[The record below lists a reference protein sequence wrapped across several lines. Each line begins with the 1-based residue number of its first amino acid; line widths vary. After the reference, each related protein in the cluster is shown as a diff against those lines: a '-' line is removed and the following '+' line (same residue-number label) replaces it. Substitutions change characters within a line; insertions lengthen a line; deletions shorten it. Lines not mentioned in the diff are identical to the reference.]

1 MAGMDG
7 KVCIITGGTSG
18 IGLVT
23 AETLATKGARVIVV
37 GRDRARTD
45 AALARIKRR
54 VAGATVETDI
64 ADLSRLDEVRSLGT
78 RLAALPRIDVLI
90 NNAGAMFQRRQTTA
104 DRLER
109 TFALNHMAYFVLTEL
124 LRGRLVK
131 SAPAR
136 VVNVASEAHRGAM
149 LDFDDL
155 QSEHHYRGFA
165 VYARSKLC
173 NILFTRELARRLE
186 GTGVTAN
193 CLHPGFVASRFGD
206 DNGGLF
212 RIGITLAKRLLAI
225 SVEQGAATSIYL
237 ASAPE
242 VEGRSGLYF
251 DKSKPATPS
260 AAARDDAAARQLW
273 LQSARIAGIAA

>member
-1 MAGMDG
+1 MAGIDG
-7 KVCIITGGTSG
+7 KVCIVTGGTSG

-23 AETLATKGARVIVV
+23 AEALATKGARVIVV

-54 VAGATVETDI
+54 VAGASIESEM
-64 ADLSRLDEVRSLGT
+64 ADLSRLDEVRSLAA

-90 NNAGAMFQRRQTTA
+90 NNAGAIFQRRQTTP

-124 LRGRLVK
+124 LRDRLIQ
-131 SAPAR
+131 SAPGR
-136 VVNVASEAHRGAM
+136 IVNVASEAHRGAT

-155 QSEHHYRGFA
+155 QNEHHYRGFEA
-165 VYARSKLC
+165 YRRSKLC
-173 NILFTRELARRLE
+173 NILFTRELARRLR

-193 CLHPGFVASRFGD
+193 CLHPGFVASHFGD
-206 DNGGLF
+206 ENGGVFRVGIMVAKQLF
-212 RIGITLAKRLLAI
+212 AI
-225 SVEQGAATSIYL
+225 SPAQGATTSIYL

-242 VEGRSGLYF
+242 VDEQTGLYF

-260 AAARDDAAARQLW
+260 AAAQDDVAAERLW
-273 LQSARIAGIAA
+273 VQSAQIAGMAA